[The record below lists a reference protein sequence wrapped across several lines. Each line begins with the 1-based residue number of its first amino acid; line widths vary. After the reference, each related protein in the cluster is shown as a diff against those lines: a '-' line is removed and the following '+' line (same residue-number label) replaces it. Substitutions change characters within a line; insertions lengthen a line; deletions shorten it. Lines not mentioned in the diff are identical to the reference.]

1 MVCCRCREPREASCI
16 DFLEFVAD
24 NFDDLTAEFVQHLKL
39 VGVSMAIAIFIAL
52 AIGLSVFERDR
63 LAQPILTVSGIIL
76 TIPSYAAFAF
86 LLPLTGLG
94 FTSAVIVLIAYA
106 QLPILRNAITG
117 LREIDPAIVE
127 SGVGMGMG
135 RTQLLLRVQLPMALP
150 VIMAGV
156 RTATVMIVGIAA
168 IAAVI
173 RAGGLGV
180 FIFRGIARTSNDLV
194 LMGALAIAVIA
205 LFIDWVFS
213 LIERYAVSP
222 GLVPRKQAWWRR
234 RHRSAHGEEEL
245 S

>member
-1 MVCCRCREPREASCI
+1 M
-16 DFLEFVAD
+16 EFVAD
-24 NFDDLTAEFVQHLKL
+24 NFDDLIEAFVEHLQL
-39 VGVSMAIAIFIAL
+39 VGVSMAIAVVIAL
-52 AIGLSVFERDR
+52 AIGLSVFEKDR
-63 LAQPILTVSGIIL
+63 LAQPVLTVSGIIL

-86 LLPLTGLG
+86 LLPFTGLG

-106 QLPILRNAITG
+106 QLPILRNTIIG

-135 RTQLLLRVQLPMALP
+135 RGQLLFKVQLPMALP
-150 VIMAGV
+150 VIMAGIRV
-156 RTATVMIVGIAA
+156 STVMIVGIAA

-205 LFIDWVFS
+205 LFIDFVFS
-213 LIERYAVSP
+213 LIERYSVSP
-222 GLVPRKQAWWRR
+222 GLVPRKQKW
-234 RHRSAHGEEEL
+234 RHRRAEKPA
-245 S
+245 

>member
-1 MVCCRCREPREASCI
+1 MVDSRRLSEEAGPI
-16 DFLEFVAD
+16 GFFEFVAD
-24 NFDDLTAEFVQHLKL
+24 NSDDLIEAFVEHLRL
-39 VGVSMAIAIFIAL
+39 VGVSMAIAVVIAL
-52 AIGLSVFERDR
+52 AIGLSVFEKDR
-63 LAQPILTVSGIIL
+63 LAQPVLTVSGIIL

-86 LLPLTGLG
+86 LMPFTGLG

-106 QLPILRNAITG
+106 QLPILRNTIIG

-135 RTQLLLRVQLPMALP
+135 RGQLLFKVQLPMALP
-150 VIMAGV
+150 VIMAGIRV
-156 RTATVMIVGIAA
+156 STVMIVGIAA

-205 LFIDWVFS
+205 LFVDFVFS
-213 LIERYAVSP
+213 LIEHYSVSP
-222 GLVPRKQAWWRR
+222 GLVPRKQRWRQR
-234 RHRSAHGEEEL
+234 RAEKPA
-245 S
+245 

>member
-1 MVCCRCREPREASCI
+1 MT
-16 DFLEFVAD
+16 VAI
-24 NFDDLTAEFVQHLKL
+24 V
-39 VGVSMAIAIFIAL
+39 IAL

-86 LLPLTGLG
+86 LLPITGLG

-106 QLPILRNAITG
+106 QLPILRNTITG

-156 RTATVMIVGIAA
+156 RVSTVMIVGIAA

-194 LMGALAIAVIA
+194 LMGALSIAAIA
-205 LFIDWVFS
+205 LFVDYVFA

-222 GLVPRKQAWWRR
+222 GLVPRKQSWWMRLRR
-234 RHRSAHGEEEL
+234 SDRRKEPS

>member
-1 MVCCRCREPREASCI
+1 VGREAGCI
-16 DFLEFVAD
+16 EFFDFVAD
-24 NFDDLTAEFVQHLKL
+24 NFGDLTDAFVEHLQL
-39 VGVSMAIAIFIAL
+39 VGVSMGIAIVIAL
-52 AIGLSVFERDR
+52 AIGLSVFEKDR
-63 LAQPILTVSGIIL
+63 LARPILTVSGIIL

-86 LLPLTGLG
+86 LLPFTGLG

-106 QLPILRNAITG
+106 QLPILRNTITG

-135 RTQLLLRVQLPMALP
+135 RTQLLFKVQLPMALP
-150 VIMAGV
+150 VIMAGIRV
-156 RTATVMIVGIAA
+156 STVMIVGIAA

-194 LMGALAIAVIA
+194 LMGALSIALIA
-205 LFIDWVFS
+205 LFVDYVFS

-222 GLVPRKQAWWRR
+222 GLVPRKRAWW
-234 RHRSAHGEEEL
+234 HRLGRGRAREEQTL
-245 S
+245 